1 MTDKVLVT
9 GGTGFVAGWCI
20 AELLKQGY
28 DVRTTVRDL
37 AKSTA
42 VLEAVATEV
51 DPRGRVEFVVADLLS
66 DKGWDTAMAG
76 CAYVLHVASPLGG
89 GPSDEVLIQ
98 TAREGT
104 LRVLGAAVKAGVKRV
119 VMTSS
124 AAACGSSLSLKES
137 LNDETRW
144 TDVTDPTINGYRR
157 SKVLAER
164 AAWDFMAA
172 EGGKTELVT
181 LLPTAIFGPVLKTG
195 GDLGSLRFIQALAEG
210 RMPGAPKLG
219 FCVVDVRD
227 LARLHVIA
235 MTAPEAAGERFI
247 AGGDFMWFIEISRT
261 LRERLGARAAKAP
274 THELPNTVVKL
285 LAKAQPSLQSVV
297 PNLGKAHKFS
307 SEKARRVL
315 GWASRPA
322 ADTVTDSADKLLPA

>member
-20 AELLKQGY
+20 VELLKQGY

-37 AKSTA
+37 GKSQG
-42 VLEAVATEV
+42 VLDAVATEV
-51 DPRGRVEFVVADLLS
+51 DPRGRVEFVVADLLA

-89 GPSDEVLIQ
+89 GASDALLIQ
-98 TAREGT
+98 TAREGA
-104 LRVLGAAVKAGVKRV
+104 LKVLGAAVKAGVKRV

-124 AAACGSSLSLKES
+124 TAACGSSLSLKES

-144 TDVTDPTINGYRR
+144 TDVDDPTINGYRR
-157 SKVLAER
+157 SKALAER

-172 EGGKTELVT
+172 QGGTTELVT
-181 LLPTAIFGPVLKTG
+181 VLPTAIFGPVLKVG
-195 GDLGSLRFIQALAEG
+195 GDLGSLGFIKALAEG

-227 LARLHVIA
+227 LSRLHVIA
-235 MTAPEAAGERFI
+235 MTAPQAAGERFI
-247 AGGDFMWFIEISRT
+247 AGGDFMWFIDICRT
-261 LRERLGARAAKAP
+261 LRARLGDRASKAP
-274 THELPNTVVKL
+274 TRELPNTVVRL
-285 LAKAQPSLQSVV
+285 LAKAQPGLKSVV

-307 SEKARRVL
+307 SEKAKRVL
-315 GWASRPA
+315 GWESRPA
-322 ADTVTDSADKLLPA
+322 VDTVTDTAEKLLPA